1 MRWSVSF
8 YLSSKRNRKFKY
20 LVQTKPMCQNTI
32 TNVMKI
38 SVGGSTI
45 ASTKVRKKFTNHSA
59 RKTTVC
65 KLKKA
70 NVTYCMFRMHRHC
83 YRPQM
88 YKFPQR
94 LRWSRRR
101 RATMTLSCNI
111 QMPYNENPSAEKK
124 QILYLIPAG
133 VSDITA
139 AVSPL
144 THRWQRRKK
153 TNFLLHSQK
162 FLHES
167 SYDGVSGKDYRTMM
181 NSR

>member
-1 MRWSVSF
+1 M
-8 YLSSKRNRKFKY
+8 Y
-20 LVQTKPMCQNTI
+20 
-32 TNVMKI
+32 
-38 SVGGSTI
+38 
-45 ASTKVRKKFTNHSA
+45 
-59 RKTTVC
+59 
-65 KLKKA
+65 
-70 NVTYCMFRMHRHC
+70 RHC

-88 YKFPQR
+88 YKFHQR

-111 QMPYNENPSAEKK
+111 QMPCNENPSAEKK
-124 QILYLIPAG
+124 QILYLILAG

-139 AVSPL
+139 TVSPL
-144 THRWQRRKK
+144 THRWQCRKK

-181 NSR
+181 NSRYIDNWASVFHLWLLEVFSWFQNGSILLTCKRRALIIEDEFKNTYFCWLFRERNES